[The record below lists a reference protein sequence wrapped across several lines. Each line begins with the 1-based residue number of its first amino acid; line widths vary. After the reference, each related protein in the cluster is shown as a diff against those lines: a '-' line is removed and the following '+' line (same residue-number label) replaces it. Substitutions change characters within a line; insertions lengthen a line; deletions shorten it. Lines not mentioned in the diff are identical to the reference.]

1 MVYKTFLHTV
11 QTTLQE
17 RLGANYTILVQKIPK
32 NNGTDLDGLCIS
44 KIKDRVAPT
53 IYLNAYFEHYQDG
66 IPFDQIID
74 ELIELYTCDTRL
86 PQIDPELLAHFDRL
100 RDKVAYKLIHTK
112 SNEAL
117 LTDLPHIPYMDL
129 SIVFYLFLEE
139 NEYGHMTVLIH
150 HSHLKAWG
158 STIEELYALAKENT
172 PRLLPISLKNM
183 LDVLKGIAKEHLG
196 DDYREE
202 FVNELISPDDQSPLY
217 VLSNTSGLNGAC
229 TILYEQQL
237 KSFADLLEQDL
248 VILPSSIHEVLL
260 VPYEEE
266 LCFEELASMVQH
278 INQTEV
284 PQADQ
289 LSNQI
294 YYYSRIKDQVS
305 LVQNLPKSS
314 QLS

>member
-1 MVYKTFLHTV
+1 
-11 QTTLQE
+11 
-17 RLGANYTILVQKIPK
+17 
-32 NNGTDLDGLCIS
+32 
-44 KIKDRVAPT
+44 
-53 IYLNAYFEHYQDG
+53 
-66 IPFDQIID
+66 
-74 ELIELYTCDTRL
+74 
-86 PQIDPELLAHFDRL
+86 
-100 RDKVAYKLIHTK
+100 
-112 SNEAL
+112 
-117 LTDLPHIPYMDL
+117 
-129 SIVFYLFLEE
+129 
-139 NEYGHMTVLIH
+139 
-150 HSHLKAWG
+150 
-158 STIEELYALAKENT
+158 
-172 PRLLPISLKNM
+172 
-183 LDVLKGIAKEHLG
+183 
-196 DDYREE
+196 
-202 FVNELISPDDQSPLY
+202 
-217 VLSNTSGLNGAC
+217 
-229 TILYEQQL
+229 QL